1 MVKSLISA
9 LVALAVLFIGSYFEQ
24 RYVTKTFNDFKDLMV
39 IVYEKVEND
48 EAVKE
53 DVLSAQKFWI
63 EKKEKLH
70 IFIPHNEIKE
80 IDLWLAESTTLVEND
95 KKEDA
100 LSKIDVVIEL
110 IEQIPKTFRFRLENI
125 M

>member
-1 MVKSLISA
+1 MVKSFISI
-9 LVALAVLFIGSYFEQ
+9 LVAVIITVSLSILEQSYVNKSFTQFKEIM
-24 RYVTKTFNDFKDLMV
+24 VT
-39 IVYEKVEND
+39 VYDKIEND
-48 EAVKE
+48 TATKE
-53 DVLSAQKFWI
+53 DILSAQKYWI

-70 IFIPHNEIKE
+70 IFIPHNDIKE

-110 IEQIPKTFRFRLENI
+110 IEQIPKTYSLRLENLL
-125 M
+125 